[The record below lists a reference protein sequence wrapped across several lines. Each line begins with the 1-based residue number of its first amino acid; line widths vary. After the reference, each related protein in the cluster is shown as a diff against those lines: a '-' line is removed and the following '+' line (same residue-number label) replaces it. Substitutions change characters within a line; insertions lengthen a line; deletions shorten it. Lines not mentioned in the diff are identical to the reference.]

1 MQGLILALLNPVVV
15 SIQNTLAKI
24 GLLRDDIEDM
34 AVVFA
39 RLFYVVPVLL
49 VYLLWIGM
57 PTAINPWFWPTIV
70 LMILLEVPS
79 QWFYHQAI
87 KTEQI
92 SLVMP
97 LTALLPPFLFT
108 SFVFFG
114 GWSWLGAVGV
124 LVVSLGVYFLEAT
137 KYLEA
142 TKEKLSLGNLLGPV
156 KAIMKNRASRYML
169 ATVLLWSVTTPLQKV
184 AVGQS
189 NVAFMG
195 VCYLTGCSILI
206 VFQRIIRKQS
216 VAKVVWPVGV
226 SRLIP
231 IGIFAGFGSI
241 FQYSALSFLAPVYVI
256 ALKNTILLWSVL
268 WDKVIFHQ
276 IVTRAQMISIIIVT
290 IGSIMV
296 GVSII

>member
-1 MQGLILALLNPVVV
+1 MQGLILALLNPVAV
-15 SIQNTLAKI
+15 SIQNTLAKR
-24 GLLRDDIEDM
+24 GLLCDDIEDM

-49 VYLLWIGM
+49 IYLAWTGM
-57 PTAINPWFWPTIV
+57 PAVINQWFWSTIV
-70 LMILLEVPS
+70 LMIILEVPS

-97 LTALLPPFLFT
+97 LTALLPLFLFT

-114 GWSWLGAVGV
+114 GWSWLGAAGV
-124 LVVSLGVYFLEAT
+124 LVVSFGVYFLEAT

-142 TKEKLSLGNLLGPV
+142 AKESFSFSNLFGPV
-156 KAIMKNRASRYML
+156 KAIIKNKASRYML
-169 ATVLLWSVTTPLQKV
+169 VTVLLWSVTTPLQKV
-184 AVGQS
+184 AVDQS

-195 VCYLTGCSILI
+195 VCYLAGCSIMII
-206 VFQRIIRKQS
+206 VYRLLARQS
-216 VAKVVWPVGV
+216 VARVVWPVGV
-226 SRLIP
+226 LGLIP

-256 ALKNTILLWSVL
+256 ALKDTILLWSVL
-268 WDKVIFHQ
+268 WDKLIFHQ
-276 IVTRAQMISIIIVT
+276 TITRAQMISIIIVT
-290 IGSIMV
+290 VGSIMV
-296 GVSII
+296 GISII

>member
-49 VYLLWIGM
+49 IYLAWTGM
-57 PTAINPWFWPTIV
+57 PAAINPWFWATIV
-70 LMILLEVPS
+70 LMIILEVPS

-97 LTALLPPFLFT
+97 LTALLPLLLFT

-114 GWSWLGAVGV
+114 GWNWLGAAGV
-124 LVVSLGVYFLEAT
+124 LVVSFGVYFLEAT